1 MTSPRAPI
9 LFRLQTCCMHG
20 RKRSRAI
27 SLTVARR
34 QRISRTCLRAR
45 RAHFLS
51 RTLPLSAIPR
61 PPQRRNENNALP
73 YHMVPVLGGSPA
85 ALRMTLA
92 SSINHMWQF
101 AKQLQAFAHIS
112 NREQP
117 GASRCTHGWLATN
130 LQNCIRPPVKRN

>member
-20 RKRSRAI
+20 SKRSRTI
-27 SLTVARR
+27 SLIVARR

-45 RAHFLS
+45 RAHFFS
-51 RTLPLSAIPR
+51 RTLPLCGISL
-61 PPQRRNENNALP
+61 PPQRSTEHNALP

-92 SSINHMWQF
+92 SSINHMWQW
-101 AKQLQAFAHIS
+101 AKQLQAFANIS

-117 GASRCTHGWLATN
+117 GASRCTDGWPATN
-130 LQNCIRPPVKRN
+130 LQNHIRPPVRRN